1 MATAKSQNITI
12 KQLDSQIEQ
21 NHSTVSNQCLV
32 IIFTIRIN
40 IEANLLASLSLWA
53 IPVRFRIR
61 KIIDGTTETLIIS
74 AVVGELLRLR
84 LHLLYCTCGMCRLLL
99 LLYA

>member
-1 MATAKSQNITI
+1 MSTAKSQNITI
-12 KQLDSQIEQ
+12 KQWDSQIEQ

-84 LHLLYCTCGMCRLLL
+84 LHLL
-99 LLYA
+99 